1 MGCLPGICRIDFES
15 RREIQTPLSI
25 LPDGY
30 KAQMAHVKALNKAKN
45 ESMDDGP
52 ESPHHTPITGRG
64 RNGDSDDDDP
74 VSPCTR
80 GGYPIGS
87 LDEF

>member
-1 MGCLPGICRIDFES
+1 
-15 RREIQTPLSI
+15 
-25 LPDGY
+25 
-30 KAQMAHVKALNKAKN
+30 MAHVKALNKAKN

-74 VSPCTR
+74 VSPCTL
-80 GGYPIGS
+80 S
-87 LDEF
+87 LIASTPSIPTVEY